1 MKKILSIMT
10 AALLGTA
17 VSAQETYDNAQLA
30 TKDLNGTARYV
41 GMGGAME
48 ALGADLSTIGTNPAG
63 IGMFRRSMVAGSF
76 GFNSQQDAKSFG
88 NANKTNMSFDQAGFV
103 YSMRSGR
110 HSMLNFGFNYTKSKN
125 FDQILTAAGRLNN
138 ASQNKLSA
146 MKNANGVYT
155 LQDKNNGL
163 VSNSGAYSQADYLYS
178 NVLFNHYDANNPN
191 DPNNAT
197 LTDKGVIVN
206 QTTGLPVYY
215 NATGYD
221 FGRST
226 TGYIGQYDFNVSGNS
241 NDRFYWG
248 FTVGIYDVH
257 YNSSSLY
264 SESLVDG
271 DKAIGDVAMNDER
284 KITGTGFDVKAGLI
298 FRPAEESPFRIG
310 LYVHTPTWYDL
321 TTRNYTV
328 LNNNTNEAY
337 GSSERGKSSESYDF
351 KFYTPWRFG
360 VSLGHTVGNYLAL
373 GATYEY
379 ADYTTND
386 IRVNDGGEVDYWGN
400 YYETSSRDE
409 AMKQNIKNSLKGV
422 HTVKLGM
429 EFKPEKNFAVRLGYN
444 YQSAMYNKNGF
455 KDGSLESYGTY
466 YASTTDYTNWKD
478 THRFTAGVGYN
489 YGKFSFD
496 LAYQYSQTNGD
507 FYPFMSYV
515 DNSEPKFDNVCDAV
529 KVSNKR
535 NQLLFTVG
543 YKFQTHL
550 TVQKFGVIKKKPYL
564 CTAFRKC
571 EQADMAQLV
580 EQRIRNAWVPG
591 SSPGIGSTLS

>member
-10 AALLGTA
+10 AAMLGTA

-76 GFNSQQDAKSFG
+76 GFNTLSDAKSFG

-191 DPNNAT
+191 DPNNAM
-197 LTDKGVIVN
+197 LSEGDKGVIVN

-257 YNSSSLY
+257 YNGSSLY

-271 DKAIGDVAMNDER
+271 NTAIGDVAMNDER

-337 GSSERGKSSESYDF
+337 GSTERGKSSESYDF

-543 YKFQTHL
+543 YKF
-550 TVQKFGVIKKKPYL
+550 
-564 CTAFRKC
+564 
-571 EQADMAQLV
+571 
-580 EQRIRNAWVPG
+580 
-591 SSPGIGSTLS
+591 

>member
-10 AALLGTA
+10 AAMLGTA

-63 IGMFRRSMVAGSF
+63 IGMFRRGMVAGSF
-76 GFNSQQDAKSFG
+76 GFNTLSDAKSFG

-110 HSMLNFGFNYTKSKN
+110 HSMLNFGFNYTKTKN

-146 MKNANGVYT
+146 MKNANGVYD
-155 LQDKNNGL
+155 LQKNKNNVL
-163 VSNSGAYSQADYLYS
+163 VSNSGAYSQLDYLYS
-178 NVLFNHYDANNPN
+178 NALLFRENADNPN

-248 FTVGIYDVH
+248 FTIGIYDVH
-257 YNSSSLY
+257 YNGSSLY

-271 DKAIGDVAMNDER
+271 NTAIGDVAMNDER

-337 GSSERGKSSESYDF
+337 GSTERGKSSESYDF

-422 HTVKLGM
+422 HTVKVGM

-444 YQSAMYNKNGF
+444 YQSAMYNKDGY

-543 YKFQTHL
+543 YKF
-550 TVQKFGVIKKKPYL
+550 
-564 CTAFRKC
+564 
-571 EQADMAQLV
+571 
-580 EQRIRNAWVPG
+580 
-591 SSPGIGSTLS
+591 

>member
-63 IGMFRRSMVAGSF
+63 IGMFRRCMVAGSF

-328 LNNNTNEAY
+328 LDNKTSEAY
-337 GSSERGKSSESYDF
+337 GSSDYGKSSESYDF

-543 YKFQTHL
+543 YKF
-550 TVQKFGVIKKKPYL
+550 
-564 CTAFRKC
+564 
-571 EQADMAQLV
+571 
-580 EQRIRNAWVPG
+580 
-591 SSPGIGSTLS
+591 

>member
-1 MKKILSIMT
+1 MT
-10 AALLGTA
+10 AAMLGTA

-63 IGMFRRSMVAGSF
+63 IGMFRCGMVAGSF
-76 GFNSQQDAKSFG
+76 GFNTLSDAKSFG

-163 VSNSGAYSQADYLYS
+163 LSNSGAYSQADYLYS

-191 DPNNAT
+191 DPNNAM
-197 LTDKGVIVN
+197 LSEGDKGVIVN

-257 YNSSSLY
+257 YNGSSLY

-271 DKAIGDVAMNDER
+271 NTAIGDVAMNDER

-337 GSSERGKSSESYDF
+337 GSTERGKSSESYDF

-422 HTVKLGM
+422 HTVKVGM

-543 YKFQTHL
+543 YKF
-550 TVQKFGVIKKKPYL
+550 
-564 CTAFRKC
+564 
-571 EQADMAQLV
+571 
-580 EQRIRNAWVPG
+580 
-591 SSPGIGSTLS
+591 

>member
-10 AALLGTA
+10 AAMLGTA

-63 IGMFRRSMVAGSF
+63 IGMFRCGMVAGSF
-76 GFNSQQDAKSFG
+76 GFNTLSDAKSFG

-191 DPNNAT
+191 DPNNAM
-197 LTDKGVIVN
+197 LSEGDKGVIVN

-271 DKAIGDVAMNDER
+271 GKAIGDVAMNDER

-337 GSSERGKSSESYDF
+337 GSTERGKSSESYDF

-429 EFKPEKNFAVRLGYN
+429 EFKPEKNFAVHLGYN

-515 DNSEPKFDNVCDAV
+515 DDSEPKFDNVCDAV

-543 YKFQTHL
+543 YKF
-550 TVQKFGVIKKKPYL
+550 
-564 CTAFRKC
+564 
-571 EQADMAQLV
+571 
-580 EQRIRNAWVPG
+580 
-591 SSPGIGSTLS
+591 

>member
-10 AALLGTA
+10 AAMLGTA

-178 NVLFNHYDANNPN
+178 NVLFNHYKKPAENESA
-191 DPNNAT
+191 DPTNAQ
-197 LTDKGVIVN
+197 LNKNGVIVYDN
-206 QTTGLPVYY
+206 TGLPVYY

-271 DKAIGDVAMNDER
+271 GKAIGDVAMNDER

-328 LNNNTNEAY
+328 LNNNTDKAY
-337 GSSERGKSSESYDF
+337 GSTERGKSSESYDF

-386 IRVNDGGEVDYWGN
+386 IRVNDGGEVDYWGY

-422 HTVKLGM
+422 HTVKVGM

-543 YKFQTHL
+543 YKF
-550 TVQKFGVIKKKPYL
+550 
-564 CTAFRKC
+564 
-571 EQADMAQLV
+571 
-580 EQRIRNAWVPG
+580 
-591 SSPGIGSTLS
+591 

>member
-10 AALLGTA
+10 AAMLGTA

-146 MKNANGVYT
+146 MKNANGVYE
-155 LQDKNNGL
+155 LQKSNNGL

-178 NVLFNHYDANNPN
+178 NVLFNHKDFENPN
-191 DPNNAT
+191 DPNNAS
-197 LTDKGVIVN
+197 LSNVDKGVIIN
-206 QTTGLPVYY
+206 DQTGLPVYY

-271 DKAIGDVAMNDER
+271 GKAIGDVAMNDER

-328 LNNNTNEAY
+328 LNNNTDKAY
-337 GSSERGKSSESYDF
+337 GSTERGKSSESYDF

-429 EFKPEKNFAVRLGYN
+429 EFKPEKSFAVRLGYN

-543 YKFQTHL
+543 YKF
-550 TVQKFGVIKKKPYL
+550 
-564 CTAFRKC
+564 
-571 EQADMAQLV
+571 
-580 EQRIRNAWVPG
+580 
-591 SSPGIGSTLS
+591 

>member
-10 AALLGTA
+10 AAMLGTA

-63 IGMFRRSMVAGSF
+63 IGMFRRGMVAGSF
-76 GFNSQQDAKSFG
+76 GFNTLSDAKSFG

-191 DPNNAT
+191 DPNNAM
-197 LTDKGVIVN
+197 LSEGDKGVIVN

-257 YNSSSLY
+257 YNGSSLY

-271 DKAIGDVAMNDER
+271 NTAIGDVAMNDER

-337 GSSERGKSSESYDF
+337 GSTERGKSSESYDF

-409 AMKQNIKNSLKGV
+409 AMKQNIKKSLKGV

-543 YKFQTHL
+543 YKF
-550 TVQKFGVIKKKPYL
+550 
-564 CTAFRKC
+564 
-571 EQADMAQLV
+571 
-580 EQRIRNAWVPG
+580 
-591 SSPGIGSTLS
+591 

>member
-10 AALLGTA
+10 AAMLGTA

-76 GFNSQQDAKSFG
+76 GFNTLSDAKSFG

-178 NVLFNHYDANNPN
+178 NVLFNHYKEPAENKPA
-191 DPNNAT
+191 DPTNAG
-197 LTDKGVIVN
+197 LKDGVIVYDN
-206 QTTGLPVYY
+206 TGLPVYY

-271 DKAIGDVAMNDER
+271 GKAIGDVAMNDER

-337 GSSERGKSSESYDF
+337 GSTERGKSSESYDF

-543 YKFQTHL
+543 YKF
-550 TVQKFGVIKKKPYL
+550 
-564 CTAFRKC
+564 
-571 EQADMAQLV
+571 
-580 EQRIRNAWVPG
+580 
-591 SSPGIGSTLS
+591 

>member
-10 AALLGTA
+10 AAMLGTA

-63 IGMFRRSMVAGSF
+63 IGMFRCGMVAGSF
-76 GFNSQQDAKSFG
+76 GFNTLSDAKSFG

-146 MKNANGVYT
+146 MKNANGVYD
-155 LQDKNNGL
+155 LQSKNNGL

-178 NVLFNHYDANNPN
+178 NVLFNHYDSNNPN

-257 YNSSSLY
+257 YNGSSLY
-264 SESLVDG
+264 SESLVD
-271 DKAIGDVAMNDER
+271 DNTAIGDVAMNDER

-337 GSSERGKSSESYDF
+337 GSTERGKSSESYDF

-422 HTVKLGM
+422 HTVKVGM

-515 DNSEPKFDNVCDAV
+515 DDSEPKFDNVCDAV

-543 YKFQTHL
+543 YKF
-550 TVQKFGVIKKKPYL
+550 
-564 CTAFRKC
+564 
-571 EQADMAQLV
+571 
-580 EQRIRNAWVPG
+580 
-591 SSPGIGSTLS
+591 

>member
-337 GSSERGKSSESYDF
+337 GSTERGKSSESYDF

-478 THRFTAGVGYN
+478 THRVTAGVGYN
-489 YGKFSFD
+489 YGNFSFD

-543 YKFQTHL
+543 YKF
-550 TVQKFGVIKKKPYL
+550 
-564 CTAFRKC
+564 
-571 EQADMAQLV
+571 
-580 EQRIRNAWVPG
+580 
-591 SSPGIGSTLS
+591 

>member
-10 AALLGTA
+10 AAMLGTA

-48 ALGADLSTIGTNPAG
+48 ALGADISTIGTNPAG

-163 VSNSGAYSQADYLYS
+163 VSNSGAYSQVDYLYS
-178 NVLFNHYDANNPN
+178 NVLFNHYKEPAENESA
-191 DPNNAT
+191 DPTNAH
-197 LTDKGVIVN
+197 LNKNGVIVYDN
-206 QTTGLPVYY
+206 TGLPVYY

-257 YNSSSLY
+257 YNGSSLY

-271 DKAIGDVAMNDER
+271 NTAIGDVAMNDER

-337 GSSERGKSSESYDF
+337 GSTERGKSSESYDF

-515 DNSEPKFDNVCDAV
+515 DDSEPKFDNVCDAV

-543 YKFQTHL
+543 YKF
-550 TVQKFGVIKKKPYL
+550 
-564 CTAFRKC
+564 
-571 EQADMAQLV
+571 
-580 EQRIRNAWVPG
+580 
-591 SSPGIGSTLS
+591 

>member
-10 AALLGTA
+10 AAMLGTA

-76 GFNSQQDAKSFG
+76 GFNTLSDAKSFG

-191 DPNNAT
+191 DPNNAM
-197 LTDKGVIVN
+197 LSEGDKGVIVN

-248 FTVGIYDVH
+248 FTIGIYDVH

-271 DKAIGDVAMNDER
+271 NTAIGDVAMNDER

-337 GSSERGKSSESYDF
+337 GSTERGKSSESYDF

-515 DNSEPKFDNVCDAV
+515 DDSEPKFDNVCDAV

-543 YKFQTHL
+543 YKF
-550 TVQKFGVIKKKPYL
+550 
-564 CTAFRKC
+564 
-571 EQADMAQLV
+571 
-580 EQRIRNAWVPG
+580 
-591 SSPGIGSTLS
+591 

>member
-1 MKKILSIMT
+1 MT
-10 AALLGTA
+10 AAMLGTA

-30 TKDLNGTARYV
+30 SKDLNGTARYV

-63 IGMFRRSMVAGSF
+63 IGMFRRGMVAGSF
-76 GFNSQQDAKSFG
+76 GFNTQQDAKSFG

-125 FDQILTAAGRLNN
+125 FDQILTAAGKLNN

-191 DPNNAT
+191 DPKNAT

-257 YNSSSLY
+257 YNGSSLY

-328 LNNNTNEAY
+328 LNNNSNETY
-337 GSSERGKSSESYDF
+337 GSTERGKSSESYDF

-489 YGKFSFD
+489 YGNFSFD

-543 YKFQTHL
+543 YKF
-550 TVQKFGVIKKKPYL
+550 
-564 CTAFRKC
+564 
-571 EQADMAQLV
+571 
-580 EQRIRNAWVPG
+580 
-591 SSPGIGSTLS
+591 

>member
-10 AALLGTA
+10 AAMLGTT

-88 NANKTNMSFDQAGFV
+88 NANKTNMSFDQADFV

-257 YNSSSLY
+257 YNGSSLY

-271 DKAIGDVAMNDER
+271 NTAIGDVAMNDER

-328 LNNNTNEAY
+328 LDNKTSEAY
-337 GSSERGKSSESYDF
+337 GSSDYGKSSESYDF

-543 YKFQTHL
+543 YKF
-550 TVQKFGVIKKKPYL
+550 
-564 CTAFRKC
+564 
-571 EQADMAQLV
+571 
-580 EQRIRNAWVPG
+580 
-591 SSPGIGSTLS
+591 

>member
-1 MKKILSIMT
+1 M
-10 AALLGTA
+10 LGTA

-146 MKNANGVYT
+146 MKNANGP
-155 LQDKNNGL
+155 KNGGYSL
-163 VSNSGAYSQADYLYS
+163 DIVSNGKESYLFGNNDRYSQVDYLYS
-178 NVLFNHYDANNPN
+178 NVLFNHYDANTPN
-191 DPNNAT
+191 DPNNAM
-197 LTDKGVIVN
+197 LNGNGVIVN
-206 QTTGLPVYY
+206 QATGLPVYY

-264 SESLVDG
+264 SENLVDG
-271 DKAIGDVAMNDER
+271 NTAIGDVAMNDER

-328 LNNNTNEAY
+328 LNNNTDKAY
-337 GSSERGKSSESYDF
+337 GSTERGKSSESYDF

-543 YKFQTHL
+543 YKF
-550 TVQKFGVIKKKPYL
+550 
-564 CTAFRKC
+564 
-571 EQADMAQLV
+571 
-580 EQRIRNAWVPG
+580 
-591 SSPGIGSTLS
+591 

>member
-125 FDQILTAAGRLNN
+125 FDQILTAAGKLNN

-146 MKNANGVYT
+146 MKNVNGVYT

-257 YNSSSLY
+257 YNGSSLY
-264 SESLVDG
+264 KESLVDG

-328 LNNNTNEAY
+328 LENNTNKAY
-337 GSSERGKSSESYDF
+337 GSTERGKSSESYDF

-455 KDGSLESYGTY
+455 KDGSLESYGAY

-478 THRFTAGVGYN
+478 THRVTAGVGYN
-489 YGKFSFD
+489 YGNFSFD

-543 YKFQTHL
+543 YKF
-550 TVQKFGVIKKKPYL
+550 
-564 CTAFRKC
+564 
-571 EQADMAQLV
+571 
-580 EQRIRNAWVPG
+580 
-591 SSPGIGSTLS
+591 

>member
-10 AALLGTA
+10 AAMLGTA

-63 IGMFRRSMVAGSF
+63 IGMFRRGMVAGSF
-76 GFNSQQDAKSFG
+76 GFNTLSDAKSFG

-191 DPNNAT
+191 DPNNAM
-197 LTDKGVIVN
+197 LSEGDKGVIVN

-257 YNSSSLY
+257 YNGSSLY

-271 DKAIGDVAMNDER
+271 NTAIGDVAMNDER

-337 GSSERGKSSESYDF
+337 GSTERGKSSESYDF

-422 HTVKLGM
+422 HTVKVGM

-507 FYPFMSYV
+507 FYPVMSYV
-515 DNSEPKFDNVCDAV
+515 DDSEPKFDNVCDAV

-543 YKFQTHL
+543 YKF
-550 TVQKFGVIKKKPYL
+550 
-564 CTAFRKC
+564 
-571 EQADMAQLV
+571 
-580 EQRIRNAWVPG
+580 
-591 SSPGIGSTLS
+591 

>member
-10 AALLGTA
+10 AAMLGTA

-178 NVLFNHYDANNPN
+178 NVLFNHYKEPAENKPA
-191 DPNNAT
+191 DPTNAG
-197 LTDKGVIVN
+197 LKDGVIVYDN
-206 QTTGLPVYY
+206 TGLPVYY

-271 DKAIGDVAMNDER
+271 NTAIGDVAMNDER

-337 GSSERGKSSESYDF
+337 GSTERGKSSESYDF

-543 YKFQTHL
+543 YKF
-550 TVQKFGVIKKKPYL
+550 
-564 CTAFRKC
+564 
-571 EQADMAQLV
+571 
-580 EQRIRNAWVPG
+580 
-591 SSPGIGSTLS
+591 

>member
-1 MKKILSIMT
+1 MT
-10 AALLGTA
+10 VAMLGTA

-48 ALGADLSTIGTNPAG
+48 ALGADISTIGTNPAG

-206 QTTGLPVYY
+206 QATGLPVYY
-215 NATGYD
+215 NTTGYD

-264 SESLVDG
+264 SENLVDG
-271 DKAIGDVAMNDER
+271 DKSIGDVAMNDER

-337 GSSERGKSSESYDF
+337 GSTERGKSSESYDF

-543 YKFQTHL
+543 YKF
-550 TVQKFGVIKKKPYL
+550 
-564 CTAFRKC
+564 
-571 EQADMAQLV
+571 
-580 EQRIRNAWVPG
+580 
-591 SSPGIGSTLS
+591 

>member
-10 AALLGTA
+10 AAMLGTA

-63 IGMFRRSMVAGSF
+63 IGMFRCGMVAGSF
-76 GFNSQQDAKSFG
+76 GFNTLSDAKSFG

-191 DPNNAT
+191 DPNNAM
-197 LTDKGVIVN
+197 LSEGDKGVIVN

-248 FTVGIYDVH
+248 FTIGIYDVH

-271 DKAIGDVAMNDER
+271 NTAIGDVAMNDER

-337 GSSERGKSSESYDF
+337 GSTERGKSSESYDF

-422 HTVKLGM
+422 HTVKVGM

-515 DNSEPKFDNVCDAV
+515 DDSEPKFDNVCDAV

-543 YKFQTHL
+543 YKF
-550 TVQKFGVIKKKPYL
+550 
-564 CTAFRKC
+564 
-571 EQADMAQLV
+571 
-580 EQRIRNAWVPG
+580 
-591 SSPGIGSTLS
+591 

>member
-10 AALLGTA
+10 AAMLGTA

-63 IGMFRRSMVAGSF
+63 IGMFRRGMVAGSF
-76 GFNSQQDAKSFG
+76 GFNTLSDAKSFG

-178 NVLFNHYDANNPN
+178 NVLFNHYKEPAENESA
-191 DPNNAT
+191 DPTNAQ
-197 LTDKGVIVN
+197 LNKNGVIVCDN
-206 QTTGLPVYY
+206 TGLPVYY
-215 NATGYD
+215 NATCYD

-257 YNSSSLY
+257 YNGSSLY

-271 DKAIGDVAMNDER
+271 NTAIGDVAMNDER

-337 GSSERGKSSESYDF
+337 GSTERGKSSESYDF

-422 HTVKLGM
+422 HTVKVGM

-515 DNSEPKFDNVCDAV
+515 DDSEPKFDNVCDAV

-543 YKFQTHL
+543 YKF
-550 TVQKFGVIKKKPYL
+550 
-564 CTAFRKC
+564 
-571 EQADMAQLV
+571 
-580 EQRIRNAWVPG
+580 
-591 SSPGIGSTLS
+591 

>member
-10 AALLGTA
+10 AAMLGTA

-264 SESLVDG
+264 SENLVDG
-271 DKAIGDVAMNDER
+271 NTAIGDVAMNDER

-328 LNNNTNEAY
+328 LNNNTDKAY
-337 GSSERGKSSESYDF
+337 GSRDHDKSSESYDF

-386 IRVNDGGEVDYWGN
+386 IRVNDGGVVDYWGN

-422 HTVKLGM
+422 HTVKVGM

-543 YKFQTHL
+543 YKF
-550 TVQKFGVIKKKPYL
+550 
-564 CTAFRKC
+564 
-571 EQADMAQLV
+571 
-580 EQRIRNAWVPG
+580 
-591 SSPGIGSTLS
+591 

>member
-48 ALGADLSTIGTNPAG
+48 ALGADISTIGTNPAG

-88 NANKTNMSFDQAGFV
+88 NANKTNMSFDQVGFV

-337 GSSERGKSSESYDF
+337 GSTERGKSSESYDF

-422 HTVKLGM
+422 HTVKVGM

-543 YKFQTHL
+543 YKF
-550 TVQKFGVIKKKPYL
+550 
-564 CTAFRKC
+564 
-571 EQADMAQLV
+571 
-580 EQRIRNAWVPG
+580 
-591 SSPGIGSTLS
+591 

>member
-10 AALLGTA
+10 AAMLGTA

-88 NANKTNMSFDQAGFV
+88 NANKTNMSFDQVGFV

-163 VSNSGAYSQADYLYS
+163 VSNSGAYSQVDYLYS
-178 NVLFNHYDANNPN
+178 NVLFNHYKEPAENKPA
-191 DPNNAT
+191 DPTNAG
-197 LTDKGVIVN
+197 LKDGVIVYDN
-206 QTTGLPVYY
+206 TGLPVYY

-257 YNSSSLY
+257 YNGSSLY

-271 DKAIGDVAMNDER
+271 GKAIGDIAMNDER

-328 LNNNTNEAY
+328 LDNKTSEAY
-337 GSSERGKSSESYDF
+337 GSSDYGKSSESYDF

-543 YKFQTHL
+543 YKF
-550 TVQKFGVIKKKPYL
+550 
-564 CTAFRKC
+564 
-571 EQADMAQLV
+571 
-580 EQRIRNAWVPG
+580 
-591 SSPGIGSTLS
+591 

>member
-1 MKKILSIMT
+1 M
-10 AALLGTA
+10 LGTA

-88 NANKTNMSFDQAGFV
+88 NANKTNMSFDQVGFV

-178 NVLFNHYDANNPN
+178 NVLFNHYKEPAENKPA
-191 DPNNAT
+191 DPTNAG
-197 LTDKGVIVN
+197 LKDGVIVYDN
-206 QTTGLPVYY
+206 TGLPVYY

-257 YNSSSLY
+257 YNGSSLY

-271 DKAIGDVAMNDER
+271 GKAIGDVAMNDER

-298 FRPAEESPFRIG
+298 FRPAEESPFRVG

-328 LNNNTNEAY
+328 LDNNTKPVEAY
-337 GSSERGKSSESYDF
+337 GSSDYGKSSESYDF

-543 YKFQTHL
+543 YKF
-550 TVQKFGVIKKKPYL
+550 
-564 CTAFRKC
+564 
-571 EQADMAQLV
+571 
-580 EQRIRNAWVPG
+580 
-591 SSPGIGSTLS
+591 

>member
-10 AALLGTA
+10 AAMLGTA

-257 YNSSSLY
+257 YNGSSLY

-271 DKAIGDVAMNDER
+271 NTAIGDVAMNDER

-328 LNNNTNEAY
+328 LDNNTDKAY

-543 YKFQTHL
+543 YKF
-550 TVQKFGVIKKKPYL
+550 
-564 CTAFRKC
+564 
-571 EQADMAQLV
+571 
-580 EQRIRNAWVPG
+580 
-591 SSPGIGSTLS
+591 

>member
-10 AALLGTA
+10 AAMLGTA

-30 TKDLNGTARYV
+30 SKDLNGTARYV

-48 ALGADLSTIGTNPAG
+48 ALGADISTIGTNPAG
-63 IGMFRRSMVAGSF
+63 IGMFRRGMVAGSF
-76 GFNSQQDAKSFG
+76 GFNTQQDAKSFG

-271 DKAIGDVAMNDER
+271 NTAIGDVAMNDER

-328 LNNNTNEAY
+328 LNNNTDKAY
-337 GSSERGKSSESYDF
+337 GSRDHDKSSESYDF

-422 HTVKLGM
+422 HTVKVGM

-543 YKFQTHL
+543 YKF
-550 TVQKFGVIKKKPYL
+550 
-564 CTAFRKC
+564 
-571 EQADMAQLV
+571 
-580 EQRIRNAWVPG
+580 
-591 SSPGIGSTLS
+591 

>member
-10 AALLGTA
+10 AAMLGTA

-63 IGMFRRSMVAGSF
+63 IGMFRRGMVAGSF
-76 GFNSQQDAKSFG
+76 GFNTLSDAKSFG

-191 DPNNAT
+191 DPNNAM
-197 LTDKGVIVN
+197 LSEGDKGVIVN

-257 YNSSSLY
+257 YNGSSLY

-271 DKAIGDVAMNDER
+271 NTAIGDVAMNDER

-337 GSSERGKSSESYDF
+337 GSTERGKSSESYDF

-360 VSLGHTVGNYLAL
+360 VSLGRTVGNYLAL

-422 HTVKLGM
+422 HTVKVGM

-515 DNSEPKFDNVCDAV
+515 DDSEPKFDNVCDAV

-543 YKFQTHL
+543 YKF
-550 TVQKFGVIKKKPYL
+550 
-564 CTAFRKC
+564 
-571 EQADMAQLV
+571 
-580 EQRIRNAWVPG
+580 
-591 SSPGIGSTLS
+591 